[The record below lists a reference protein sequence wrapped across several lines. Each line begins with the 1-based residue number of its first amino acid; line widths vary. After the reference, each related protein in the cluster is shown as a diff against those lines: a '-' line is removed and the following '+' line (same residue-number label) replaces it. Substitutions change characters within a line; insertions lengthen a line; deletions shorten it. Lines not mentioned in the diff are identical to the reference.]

1 MEKTYIKNLSL
12 ICLIMILIHLA
23 GLSYQFITKAS
34 MLAIILKLLY
44 ISMFGIFL
52 FSLIKKKNYSYIIGI
67 AMSCI
72 IILISTIYM
81 DFLSVVIA
89 LLVIYY
95 SYNLKAYYKESYL
108 EVIPKLKEKIKR
120 KKTIKT
126 KRNITKK
133 NKVKNTTKKK

>member
-67 AMSCI
+67 VMSCI

-81 DFLSVVIA
+81 DFLSVAVAI
-89 LLVIYY
+89 LVIYY
-95 SYNLKAYYKESYL
+95 TYNLKDYYKESYL

-126 KRNITKK
+126 KRNNTKK
-133 NKVKNTTKKK
+133 KKVKNTAKKK